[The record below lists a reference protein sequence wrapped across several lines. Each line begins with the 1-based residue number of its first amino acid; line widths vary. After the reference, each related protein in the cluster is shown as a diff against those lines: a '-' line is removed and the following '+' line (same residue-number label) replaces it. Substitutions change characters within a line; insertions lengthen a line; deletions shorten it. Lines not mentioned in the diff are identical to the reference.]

1 MGNFSPL
8 SIFRSIT
15 HLTMKKVLVLIAI
28 SFFYWLGCTK
38 NPPID
43 TTKTCVR
50 TFDTMT
56 TLDNYIEMDSLSPF
70 KGQTT
75 LNLTLRIVRIATQS
89 GTCEVMPLCNNFMTI
104 TNRTE
109 KTIAIFYNTVGG
121 INATIRPYETKYE
134 VVPSG
139 AILGITGS
147 CFNFMEF
154 KNSIKVRYY

>member
-1 MGNFSPL
+1 
-8 SIFRSIT
+8 
-15 HLTMKKVLVLIAI
+15 MKKLLVLISI
-28 SFFYWLGCTK
+28 SLFYWLGCTK
-38 NPPID
+38 STPID

-56 TLDNYIEMDSLSPF
+56 ALENYIEMDSLSPF

-75 LNLTLRIVRIATQS
+75 LSLTLRTIRIATQS
-89 GTCEVMPLCNNFMTI
+89 GTCDVIPLCNNFMTI

-121 INATIRPYETKYE
+121 INATIRPYESKYE
-134 VVPSG
+134 VVPPN
-139 AILGITGS
+139 AITGVSGS

-154 KNSIKVRYY
+154 KNSVKVRYY

>member
-1 MGNFSPL
+1 
-8 SIFRSIT
+8 
-15 HLTMKKVLVLIAI
+15 MKKLLVLISI
-28 SFFYWLGCTK
+28 SLFYWLGCTK
-38 NPPID
+38 STPID

-56 TLDNYIEMDSLSPF
+56 ALENYIELDSLSPF

-75 LNLTLRIVRIATQS
+75 LSLTLRTIRIATQS
-89 GTCEVMPLCNNFMTI
+89 GTCDVIPLCNNFMTI

-121 INATIRPYETKYE
+121 INATIRPYESKYE
-134 VVPSG
+134 VVPPN
-139 AILGITGS
+139 AITGVSGS

-154 KNSIKVRYY
+154 KNSVKVRYY